1 MDFTKD
7 AQSLYNQ
14 AIKGNYLPQ
23 ELVSDCIIIAETI
36 SKMMGQQIINV
47 CAIAE
52 SLQYCTG
59 LGTGLPQLKQAY
71 NKTAQATLEQLRK
84 DDTIYHNAWCN
95 HPGTTPKDRLI
106 DLGHGP
112 FESKRMAEVYAEI
125 YQLPIL
131 KV

>member
-7 AQSLYNQ
+7 AQSLYNH
-14 AIKGNYLPQ
+14 AINGNHLSQ
-23 ELVSDCIIIAETI
+23 DLVSDCIIIAETI
-36 SKMMGQQIINV
+36 SKMMGQQKIDI

-59 LGTGLPQLKQAY
+59 IGEGLTHLKNAY
-71 NKTAQATLEQLRK
+71 NKTAHKTREELSKE
-84 DDTIYHNAWCN
+84 DVIYHHAWCN
-95 HPGTTPKDRLI
+95 HHGTTPKDRLI
-106 DLGHGP
+106 DLGYGP

-125 YQLPIL
+125 YHLPIL